1 MHCHNCSA
9 PNPAGATHCHRCR
22 MPGDFGQA
30 TVQEAK
36 VVAPQIVD
44 CHNCGGHAPAQ
55 AAHCPTCRW
64 PLPMAALAQSQTL
77 SHTQAPALYP
87 RHARTA

>member
-30 TVQEAK
+30 PAPQAK
-36 VVAPQIVD
+36 VVAPQVVD

-64 PLPMAALAQSQTL
+64 PLPVRTHIQEQPHSQVATPYL
-77 SHTQAPALYP
+77 

>member
-1 MHCHNCSA
+1 MTCHNCSA
-9 PNPAGATHCHRCR
+9 PNLAGATHCHRCR

-30 TVQEAK
+30 PHQEAR
-36 VVAPQIVD
+36 VVEPRVID

-64 PLPMAALAQSQTL
+64 PLPVATQLAQA
-77 SHTQAPALYP
+77 QAPALYT
-87 RHARTA
+87 RHAKTA